1 MPSRNESPAKE
12 ESPIKRSFRRHW
24 LLPEVAPKQALAPS
38 PLQLLH
44 HANLGYQ
51 VCGNGTRAVL
61 SHGEPVWEDTLDMER
76 WK

>member
-1 MPSRNESPAKE
+1 MPSRNGASAKE
-12 ESPIKRSFRRHW
+12 ESPIKLSFRHHRQ
-24 LLPEVAPKQALAPS
+24 LLGVAPNQVLAPS

-44 HANLGYQ
+44 HADLGYQ